1 MLMNMASTVA
11 TQHDL
16 AGAEDAR
23 AAVAPIRV
31 AHVLHTFGMGGAE
44 RIAAL
49 LANHADREGFRP
61 MIVCLGENRADG
73 RWELADDVEVVALHK
88 SSGNDPRV
96 VFRLARLLRER
107 GIDVVHS
114 NNWGTLLET
123 TLARRRA
130 GVPCHVHVEHGAELA
145 DLRLG
150 FVKRQLRGMAMRWAF
165 RRVDALVSV
174 CDGVTRLLTYRCGY
188 PAQQVRHIP
197 NGVETPPGARD
208 PAERSRVRAALGVG
222 PETCV
227 VGSVG
232 RLAPVKDFP
241 TAIEAVGR
249 LAHDGHDVH
258 LLLVGDGPEHSALAE
273 RAQARGIA
281 RRVHLLG
288 EQGRVGP
295 WLAAMDVY
303 VNSSLS
309 EGMSLSILEGMSAG
323 LPLVVTD
330 VGENAALLGAG
341 PEAGLVVAPGSAERL
356 AAALRQLAGD
366 PALRRRLGDA
376 ARQRFGQHYTVEQMA
391 GGYEALYR
399 SLLRART
406 SSFRQPFGSE

>member
-1 MLMNMASTVA
+1 MNVASTVE
-11 TQHDL
+11 TQRDFVPAEHAR
-16 AGAEDAR
+16 AGA
-23 AAVAPIRV
+23 APIRV

-73 RWELADDVEVVALHK
+73 RWELAGDVTVVELRK

-96 VFRLARLLRER
+96 VFRLARVLREHQV
-107 GIDVVHS
+107 DVMHS

-123 TLARRRA
+123 SLARQA
-130 GVPCHVHVEHGAELA
+130 AEVAHHVHVEHGAELA

-150 FVKRQLRGMAMRWAF
+150 WVRRKLRGTAMRWAF

-174 CDGVTRLLTYRCGY
+174 CDGVSRLLTYRCGY
-188 PAQQVRHIP
+188 PAERVQQIP
-197 NGVETPPGARD
+197 NGVEAPPEARD
-208 PAERSRVRAALGVG
+208 PAERSRIRAALGVG

-232 RLAPVKDFP
+232 RLAQVKDFG
-241 TAIEAVGR
+241 TAIEAVARLVHEGR
-249 LAHDGHDVH
+249 DAH
-258 LLLVGDGPEHSALAE
+258 LLLVGDGPERRALGEQAE
-273 RAQARGIA
+273 TCGIA
-281 RRVHLLG
+281 RRVHLVG

-323 LPLVVTD
+323 LPLVVTG
-330 VGENAALLGAG
+330 VGENAALLGPDSG
-341 PEAGLVVAPGSAERL
+341 GGLVVPPGSPQRL

-366 PALRRRLGDA
+366 PALRRRLGTA
-376 ARQRFGQHYTVEQMA
+376 ARRRYGRHYTVERMVS
-391 GGYEALYR
+391 GYETLYR
-399 SLLRART
+399 SVVCART
-406 SSFRQPFGSE
+406 SSIWQPLGSQ